1 MKKFLLNT
9 IEKVN
14 KVQCSECEKQFNL
27 EENEFCFY
35 CGNVLEGYPTHIS
48 KIEINY
54 KVIDFKKVEILKPV
68 PKLIL
73 SVANSI
79 LSILYS
85 PFLLAYLALSALVSK
100 LISIDWI
107 SLLIDVTLVSINF
120 FILMQIYE
128 RDFIEVILISLPVIS
143 LGFLFSVIAVKEDS
157 RQNEIFS
164 KFVIYCVC
172 FLILLLL
179 FEDFA
184 NIQIW

>member
-35 CGNVLEGYPTHIS
+35 CGNVLEGYPNHTS

-54 KVIDFKKVEILKPV
+54 KVIDFKTVEILKPV

-73 SVANSI
+73 SIANTI
-79 LSILYS
+79 LAILYS
-85 PFLLAYLALSALVSK
+85 PFLLVYLALSALVSK

-128 RDFIEVILISLPVIS
+128 SDLIEVILISLPVIS
-143 LGFLFSVIAVKEDS
+143 LGFLFSVIGVKEDS

-164 KFVIYCVC
+164 KFVIYGIC

-184 NIQIW
+184 NIQI